1 MLHVLAVLM
10 GVTLAVTLAAAE
22 PVEIVAHRGASW
34 DAPENT
40 VAAWRLA
47 WEQGADAAELDTY
60 LTKDGKMVV
69 LHDGSTQR
77 TTGVDLRVAE
87 TTLAELRALDA
98 GKWKGEQFAGEKLPS
113 LAEMLATLPRGKRA
127 FIEVKCGPEAMPE
140 IYRVV
145 RASRIKPKQL
155 MVISFNAAV
164 IAEAKR
170 LRPDLRASWLVGLNA
185 AAPQAAEDL
194 IAEAKRI
201 QADGL
206 SLSATPQVLDKA
218 FGDKVK
224 AAGLKLYVWTV
235 DDADLARRMIEVGA
249 ESITTDRPGWLREKL
264 SH

>member
-1 MLHVLAVLM
+1 
-10 GVTLAVTLAAAE
+10 
-22 PVEIVAHRGASW
+22 
-34 DAPENT
+34 
-40 VAAWRLA
+40 
-47 WEQGADAAELDTY
+47 
-60 LTKDGKMVV
+60 
-69 LHDGSTQR
+69 
-77 TTGVDLRVAE
+77 
-87 TTLAELRALDA
+87 
-98 GKWKGEQFAGEKLPS
+98 
-113 LAEMLATLPRGKRA
+113 
-127 FIEVKCGPEAMPE
+127 MPE

>member
-98 GKWKGEQFAGEKLPS
+98 GKWKGEQFAGRSCRRWRRCWRPC
-113 LAEMLATLPRGKRA
+113 RGGSGRSSRSSA
-127 FIEVKCGPEAMPE
+127 DRRRCRRFTAWCGP
-140 IYRVV
+140 VGS
-145 RASRIKPKQL
+145 SR
-155 MVISFNAAV
+155 SN
-164 IAEAKR
+164 
-170 LRPDLRASWLVGLNA
+170 
-185 AAPQAAEDL
+185 
-194 IAEAKRI
+194 
-201 QADGL
+201 
-206 SLSATPQVLDKA
+206 
-218 FGDKVK
+218 
-224 AAGLKLYVWTV
+224 
-235 DDADLARRMIEVGA
+235 
-249 ESITTDRPGWLREKL
+249 
-264 SH
+264 